1 MRNRRPEVNAEMTRM
16 IARPDKEDSDSKTQV
31 HSHVHRDT
39 TYKIIKR
46 E

>member
-31 HSHVHRDT
+31 HS
-39 TYKIIKR
+39 TYTGTPPTK
-46 E
+46 